1 MCLSVY
7 LGTNTPLDIPGDFLP
22 GSLGIELAGFTPPPL
37 RRNHQFTYY
46 LGRKGNGEKLECSC
60 ILREYVDWTENG
72 PIIRVD
78 DLYPASAPCPFET
91 LRAYCASATV
101 GGRYATIVC
110 DDAGGVDIGSTEADY
125 CTGELVRLEHIARGH
140 LLFADASGGFPW
152 RAMHVVNTGS

>member
-7 LGTNTPLDIPGDFLP
+7 LGTNTPLDIPRDIEL
-22 GSLGIELAGFTPPPL
+22 GSLGIELSAFTPPPL

-46 LGRKGNGEKLECSC
+46 LGRKGDGAKLECSC
-60 ILREYVDWTENG
+60 MLMEHVDWTEDG
-72 PIIRVD
+72 PVVSVD
-78 DLYPASAPCPFET
+78 QLYPADGPCPFET
-91 LRAYCASATV
+91 LKSYCAAATA

-125 CTGELVRLEHIARGH
+125 CTGELVRLEHIAREH

-152 RAMHVVNTGS
+152 RAVHVVNAIS